1 MTTMR
6 KFLLLIMCALLF
18 FKCSKPEK
26 PDLPNDGEITIAAD
40 ESLKPI
46 VDAQI
51 MAYNAHYPKAI
62 LHVKYMPEQKAM
74 AMMMND
80 SVDIAIG
87 TREATDNEKAYYAS
101 HRIEYLPAK
110 MALDGVALITSPENQ
125 LENISLKQLKEIF
138 DGKAYTDYK
147 LVFDNSNSSN
157 LNYMIQ
163 KLNIQDIKK
172 ANIFAANG
180 NKDVID
186 YVEKNPKAIGMIGG
200 NWISD
205 LDDQNS
211 RVFINRVKVLGVSAA
226 DSPGESDYY
235 KPTTESLRARK
246 YPLER
251 RVLLHTKKHFG
262 LTKAFIRFC
271 CAQIGQLVVEKSG
284 LIPYYINPKG
294 VIINKEQPL

>member
-1 MTTMR
+1 MR
-6 KFLLLIMCALLF
+6 KLLLLSICALLF
-18 FKCSKPEK
+18 IKCSKPDK

-46 VDAQI
+46 VEAQI

-87 TREATDNEKAYYAS
+87 TREATENEKAHYAA
-101 HRIEYLPAK
+101 RKLDYLPAR
-110 MALDGVALITSPENQ
+110 MALDGVALIVSPGNPMEH
-125 LENISLKQLKEIF
+125 ISLKELKEIF
-138 DGKAYTDYK
+138 DGKANTDYK

-163 KLNIQDIKK
+163 KLKIQDINK

-186 YVEKNPKAIGMIGG
+186 YIEKNPKAIGMIGG

-211 RVFINRVKVLGVSAA
+211 RTFISRVKVLGVSSV
-226 DSPGESDYY
+226 DNPGEKDFY
-235 KPTTESLRARK
+235 KPTTEALRARK

-251 RVLLHTKKHFG
+251 RVLLHTKKHYG
-262 LTKAFIRFC
+262 LSKAFIRFC

-284 LIPYYINPKG
+284 LIPYYVYPKG
-294 VIINKEQPL
+294 VIINKEQQQ

>member
-1 MTTMR
+1 MR
-6 KFLLLIMCALLF
+6 KFILLITCALLF
-18 FKCSKPEK
+18 FKCSKPDK

-46 VDAQI
+46 VDAQV

-74 AMMMND
+74 ALLMQD
-80 SVDIAIG
+80 SVDVAIG
-87 TREATDNEKAYYAS
+87 TREATDNEKAIFTSRKIA
-101 HRIEYLPAK
+101 YLPAK
-110 MALDGVALITSPENQ
+110 MALDGVALITNLSNP
-125 LENISLKQLKEIF
+125 LENISLGELKEIF
-138 DGKAYTDYK
+138 DGKSYTDYK

-163 KLNIQDIKK
+163 KLNIKDLKK
-172 ANIFAANG
+172 ANIFAADG

-186 YVEKNPKAIGMIGG
+186 YIEKNPKAIGMIGG

-211 RVFINRVKVLGVSAA
+211 RTFISRVKVLGVSAA
-226 DSPGESDYY
+226 GQKAYY
-235 KPTTESLRARK
+235 KPTTEALRARK

-251 RVLLHTKKHFG
+251 RVYLHTMDHYG

-284 LIPYYINPKG
+284 LIPYFIYEKG
-294 VIINKEQPL
+294 VIINTEQPK

>member
-1 MTTMR
+1 MR
-6 KFLLLIMCALLF
+6 KLLLLLICALLF
-18 FKCSKPEK
+18 IKCSKPDK

-46 VDAQI
+46 VEAQI
-51 MAYNAHYPKAI
+51 MAYNAHYPKAVI
-62 LHVKYMPEQKAM
+62 HVKYMPEQKAM
-74 AMMMND
+74 ALMMND

-87 TREATDNEKAYYAS
+87 TREATENEKAIYAS
-101 HRIEYLPAK
+101 RKIDYLPAK
-110 MALDGVALITSPENQ
+110 MALDGVALITNNNNPMERV
-125 LENISLKQLKEIF
+125 SLKELKEIF

-163 KLNIQDIKK
+163 KLKIQDIKK

-180 NKDVID
+180 NMDVID
-186 YVEKNPKAIGMIGG
+186 YIEKNPKAIGMIGG

-205 LDDQNS
+205 LDDKNS
-211 RVFINRVKVLGVSAA
+211 RTFISRVKVLGVSAS
-226 DSPGESDYY
+226 DNPGEGDFYR
-235 KPTTESLRARK
+235 PTTESLSARK

-251 RVLLHTKKHFG
+251 RVLLHTMKHYG

-284 LIPYYINPKG
+284 LIPYYVIPKG
-294 VIINKEQPL
+294 IIINTEQPK

>member
-1 MTTMR
+1 MR
-6 KFLLLIMCALLF
+6 KFLLLLLCALLF
-18 FKCSKPEK
+18 LKCSKPEK

-46 VDAQI
+46 VEAQI
-51 MAYNAHYPKAI
+51 MAYNAHYPNAI

-74 AMMMND
+74 ALLMQD

-87 TREATDNEKAYYAS
+87 TREATENEKAIFAS
-101 HRIEYLPAK
+101 RKIAYLPAK
-110 MALDGVALITSPENQ
+110 MALDGVALITNHENPI
-125 LENISLKQLKEIF
+125 EHISLKELKEIF
-138 DGKAYTDYK
+138 EGKAYTDYK

-163 KLNIQDIKK
+163 KLNIQDIKR

-186 YVEKNPKAIGMIGG
+186 YIEKNPKAIGLIGG

-205 LDDQNS
+205 LDDKNS
-211 RVFINRVKVLGVSAA
+211 RTFISRIKVLGVSAF
-226 DSPGESDYY
+226 DNPGDNDYY

-251 RVLLHTKKHFG
+251 RVYLHTMDHYG

-284 LIPYYINPKG
+284 LIPYYIYPKG
-294 VIINKEQPL
+294 VIINKEQVK

>member
-1 MTTMR
+1 MR
-6 KFLLLIMCALLF
+6 KFLLLITCALLF
-18 FKCSKPEK
+18 TRCSKPEK

-46 VDAQI
+46 VEAQI

-74 AMMMND
+74 ALLMKD

-87 TREATDNEKAYYAS
+87 TREATDNEKAIFAS
-101 HRIEYLPAK
+101 RKIAYLPAK
-110 MALDGVALITSPENQ
+110 MALDGVALITNLANPMEH
-125 LENISLKQLKEIF
+125 ISLKELKEIF
-138 DGKAYTDYK
+138 DGNAYTDYK

-163 KLNIQDIKK
+163 KLNIKDIKR
-172 ANIFAANG
+172 ANIFAADG

-186 YVEKNPKAIGMIGG
+186 YIEKNPKAIGLIGG

-205 LDDQNS
+205 LDDRNS
-211 RVFINRVKVLGVSAA
+211 RTFITKVKVLGVSAS
-226 DSPGESDYY
+226 DNPGENDYY
-235 KPTTESLRARK
+235 KPDTESLRARR

-251 RVLLHTKKHFG
+251 RVYLHTFDHYG
-262 LTKAFIRFC
+262 LTKAFTRFC

-284 LIPYYINPKG
+284 LIPYYVYPKG
-294 VIINKEQPL
+294 VVINREQPL

>member
-1 MTTMR
+1 MR
-6 KFLLLIMCALLF
+6 KFLLLILFALLCI
-18 FKCSKPEK
+18 KCSKPDK

-46 VDAQI
+46 VEAQI
-51 MAYNAHYPKAI
+51 MAYNAHYPKAV

-74 AMMMND
+74 VLLMQD

-87 TREATDNEKAYYAS
+87 TREATDNEKAIFAS
-101 HRIEYLPAK
+101 RKITYLPAK
-110 MALDGVALITSPENQ
+110 MALDGVALITNLGNPIEH
-125 LENISLKQLKEIF
+125 ISLKELKEIF
-138 DGKAYTDYK
+138 DGKTYTDYK

-163 KLNIQDIKK
+163 KLKIQDIKR

-186 YVEKNPKAIGMIGG
+186 YIEKNPKAIGLIGG

-205 LDDQNS
+205 LDDRNS
-211 RVFINRVKVLGVSAA
+211 RTFINRIKVLGVSAS
-226 DSPGESDYY
+226 DNPGENDYY

-251 RVLLHTKKHFG
+251 RVYLHTMDHFG

-284 LIPYYINPKG
+284 LVPYYVYPKG
-294 VIINKEQPL
+294 VIINKEQPK

>member
-1 MTTMR
+1 MR
-6 KFLLLIMCALLF
+6 KLLLLLTCALLF
-18 FKCSKPEK
+18 LKCSKPDK

-46 VDAQI
+46 VEAQI

-87 TREATDNEKAYYAS
+87 TREATENEKAHYAA
-101 HRIEYLPAK
+101 RKLDYLPAR
-110 MALDGVALITSPENQ
+110 MALDGVALIVSPGNPMEH
-125 LENISLKQLKEIF
+125 ISLNELKEIF
-138 DGKAYTDYK
+138 DGKTNTDYK

-163 KLNIQDIKK
+163 KLKIQDINK

-186 YVEKNPKAIGMIGG
+186 YIEKNPKAIGMIGG

-211 RVFINRVKVLGVSAA
+211 RTFISRVKVLGVSSA
-226 DSPGESDYY
+226 DNPGENDFY
-235 KPTTESLRARK
+235 KPTTEALRARK

-251 RVLLHTKKHFG
+251 RVLLHTKKHYG
-262 LTKAFIRFC
+262 LSKAFIRFC

-284 LIPYYINPKG
+284 LIPYYVYPKG
-294 VIINKEQPL
+294 VIINKEQQQ

>member
-1 MTTMR
+1 MR
-6 KFLLLIMCALLF
+6 YLLLLIICALLF
-18 FKCSKPEK
+18 IKCSKPEK

-46 VDAQI
+46 VEAQI

-87 TREATDNEKAYYAS
+87 TREANDNERAYYAT
-101 HRIEYLPAK
+101 RKIDYLPAK
-110 MALDGVALITSPENQ
+110 MALDGVALITSPENPM
-125 LENISLKQLKEIF
+125 ERISLKELKEIF
-138 DGKAYTDYK
+138 DGKTHTDYK

-163 KLNIQDIKK
+163 KLKITDIKK

-186 YVEKNPKAIGMIGG
+186 YIEKNPKAIGMIGG

-205 LDDQNS
+205 LDDSNS
-211 RVFINRVKVLGVSAA
+211 RTFISRVKVLGVSAS
-226 DSPGESDYY
+226 DSPGENDYY
-235 KPTTESLRARK
+235 KPTTESLKARK

-251 RVLLHTKKHFG
+251 RVYLHTMHHYG
-262 LTKAFIRFC
+262 LAKAFIRFC

-284 LIPYYINPKG
+284 LIPYYVIPKG
-294 VIINKEQPL
+294 VIINREQAK